1 MSLAKDLN
9 IISYIFW
16 LVVGVAMLTSGLLFR
31 DLADV
36 SQWII
41 QTDRADIMWTWYNRN
56 GIALVSVVALISL
69 FIIWFK
75 QKDLLAMKWLMGL
88 VGTIVFLFYSGFINP
103 HLMMRERQDDGVFVT
118 VEAAKKYMTE
128 NESVIVIDVN
138 GKARA
143 HADKQL
149 LRPHVASNGK
159 IGGEDVV
166 MTYCGLTN
174 LGMAVIPELDGQRL
188 DLRPMNQLEN
198 NLVLADRITGEPI
211 QQLWMTKESDKLAGV
226 DNKLQEWPSFRMPF
240 AKFAQAYPDGEVFL
254 NDYDIEEL
262 KPSFFENPFLAIYD
276 PIMDL
281 VFDHAID
288 AQANDP
294 EPVFPTIENIDERL
308 ANKEKIWG
316 FNVGNDYVAYT
327 EDFVRQS
334 GDLIN
339 VEVGGQKVVVYYSDE
354 FESLGIYYNATANDI
369 ESMNFFGDTEY
380 GKLPRVE
387 TVKAGAYWIVWA
399 NFFPQTDVNRR

>member
-1 MSLAKDLN
+1 MSISKDLN
-9 IISYIFW
+9 IFTYTFW
-16 LVVGVAMLTSGLLFR
+16 LVVGVALFTSGLLFR

-36 SQWII
+36 SQWVI
-41 QTDRADIMWTWYNRN
+41 QTDRSDVMWTWYNRN
-56 GIALVSVVALISL
+56 GIALVCIIALFSL
-69 FIIWFK
+69 ICMWLK
-75 QKDLLAMKWLMGL
+75 QKDLLGAKWLIAIAGI
-88 VGTIVFLFYSGFINP
+88 TIFLFYSGFINP
-103 HLMMRERQDDGVFVT
+103 HLMMRERQDNGIYVT
-118 VEAAKKYMTE
+118 VEEAKQYMVE

-138 GKARA
+138 GRARA

-174 LGMAVIPELDGQRL
+174 LGMAVIPELNGQRL
-188 DLRPMNQLEN
+188 DLRPISQLEN
-198 NLVLADRITGEPI
+198 NLLLADRITGEPI

-226 DNKLQEWPSFRMPF
+226 ENSLKEWPSFRMPF

-281 VFDHAID
+281 VFHHAID
-288 AQANDP
+288 AQANNP
-294 EPVFPTIENIDERL
+294 EPVFPTIDDVDKRL

-316 FNVGNDYVAYT
+316 FNVGGDYVAYT
-327 EDFVRQS
+327 EDFVRQA
-334 GDLIN
+334 GNLIN
-339 VEVGGQKVVVYYSDE
+339 VEVGGQKVVVYYSDK
-354 FESLGIYYNATANDI
+354 FESLGVYYNSTGNDI
-369 ESMNFFGDTEY
+369 ESMDFFGNTRF

-399 NFFPQTDVNRR
+399 NFFPQTEINRK